1 MAREAMQAVANFA
14 KRNRYYLRAKI
25 SGGATVLLDVTETG
39 ESLMGDEVSKRDGD
53 IGIGIYGVIRNGAEQ
68 KHMIDWNMI
77 SWVKVLDFDWY
88 EGKLREVPV
97 S

>member
-1 MAREAMQAVANFA
+1 
-14 KRNRYYLRAKI
+14 
-25 SGGATVLLDVTETG
+25 
-39 ESLMGDEVSKRDGD
+39 MGDEVSKRDGD

-88 EGKLREVPV
+88 EGKLNEVAV
-97 S
+97 